1 MASMA
6 RRLAGAATAIM
17 PASRR
22 DWGRA
27 IAAELEHASS
37 RGDQARLVLAATRVA
52 LLPPPGLAD
61 WSRVA
66 VHSACLTAVAYL
78 PLGVALYLVNAVFRV
93 TRESTPG
100 VLAMDAYLLVT
111 LMAAGALARR
121 ASASRLL
128 PVMAGITAGLVIA
141 TLELGTWALIGKA
154 APAGILIACSV
165 AGATFAPIGAALSR
179 EIIQAWSHAR
189 RITRG

>member
-1 MASMA
+1 MA
-6 RRLAGAATAIM
+6 RRLAGVATAAM

-27 IAAELEHASS
+27 ITAELEHASS
-37 RGDQARLVLAATRVA
+37 RGDQARLVLAAARVA
-52 LLPPPGLAD
+52 LLPPSGPVG

-66 VHSACLTAVAYL
+66 VRSACLAAVAYL
-78 PLGVALYLVNAVFRV
+78 PLGIALYLVNAVFRV

-111 LMAAGALARR
+111 LLAAGALARR
-121 ASASRLL
+121 ASAKRLL
-128 PVMAGITAGLVIA
+128 AVLAGIAAGLVIGA
-141 TLELGTWALIGKA
+141 LELATWALIGKA
-154 APAGILIACSV
+154 APLGILIAYSV

-179 EIIQAWSHAR
+179 EFTQAWSHAR
-189 RITRG
+189 RIMRG